1 MSQIYCVIDC
11 SGSMEQFT
19 DKTISG
25 FNEFVQSSPKN
36 AELTL
41 LLFSD
46 IVTPVYENMQIENV
60 KPLSRHTYHPNGC
73 TALLDGIGKAIELGQ
88 KFEPKRWGDDEK
100 TVTILIMTDGLENSS
115 KHYTKEQINN
125 LIAKQKLLGWNF
137 IFMGANQ
144 DAIQTAS
151 EFSIDEETSLTFAS
165 ENVREAFRSA
175 SQAIER
181 TQNGGDLCFTN
192 LERASSLPV

>member
-1 MSQIYCVIDC
+1 
-11 SGSMEQFT
+11 MERFT

-36 AELTL
+36 SELTL

-46 IVTPVYENMQIENV
+46 LVKVVYENTQIENV
-60 KPLSRHTYHPNGC
+60 APLSRDTYVAHGC

-88 KFEPKRWGDDEK
+88 KFEPKGWGDDEK
-100 TVTILIMTDGLENSS
+100 TVTILIMTDGLENASRA
-115 KHYTKEQINN
+115 YTKPQINN

-151 EFSIDEETSLTFAS
+151 EFSIDEETSLTFAA

-181 TQNGGDLCFTN
+181 TQNGGDLRFTDI
-192 LERASSLPV
+192 ERSSSLPI